1 MRDQIGAS
9 RKGLEN
15 VINVVKD
22 ILYKVGLYDNIPEME
37 SEEFAEQRPNQ
48 QGNGLKIFNT
58 ESNAS

>member
-15 VINVVKD
+15 VIKVVKD
-22 ILYKVGLYDNIPEME
+22 ILYKVGLYDNITEME
-37 SEEFAEQRPNQ
+37 SEEFAKQRPNQ